1 MKRHALP
8 PLSCLV
14 LMAGGFLAP
23 SSRADDGG
31 LQALLS
37 KQGCAPAKV
46 EATDLSPSVTSYE
59 VTCKGRG
66 KRLYIVCLDGDC
78 RLQPI
83 RREDPD

>member
-1 MKRHALP
+1 MKRRALP

-14 LMAGGFLAP
+14 LVAGGFLAP
-23 SSRADDGG
+23 SRADDGG
-31 LQALLS
+31 LQVHLS

-59 VTCKGRG
+59 VTCKGSG

-78 RLQPI
+78 RLQSA